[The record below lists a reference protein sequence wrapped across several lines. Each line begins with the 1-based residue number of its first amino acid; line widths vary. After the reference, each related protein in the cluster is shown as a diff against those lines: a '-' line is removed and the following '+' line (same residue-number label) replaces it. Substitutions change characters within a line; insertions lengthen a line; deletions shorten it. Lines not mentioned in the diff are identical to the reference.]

1 MFRPRLIALLLAL
14 GTLVVFLPAGRFGFV
29 NYDDPDYV
37 TENNFVKNGLN
48 WTDIRWAF
56 STFHASNWHPLTWL
70 SLMTDG
76 TLFGLNAGVMH
87 LVNVLF
93 HAVNAALLFILLS
106 RLTQKTWPSAFVAA
120 LFAWHPL
127 HVESVAWI
135 SEHKDVLSTFFALL
149 SLLGYAE
156 FVMENRRRGWWLAL
170 FFFALALLAKP
181 MVVTLPFV
189 LLLLDFWPLNRVA
202 SSKLKVESPAFR
214 SLQPSA
220 FGPLLF
226 EKTPFFL
233 LSVAASIVTCL
244 AQRGAMASLEK
255 VALPLRLENL
265 PVAYAGYLLK
275 IFWPVNLAFFY
286 PLTAPAFSTIAAA
299 MVFLLAIS
307 IFCWRTRRLFPYV
320 TVGWLWFL
328 GTLVPVIGIVQVGEQ
343 AMADR
348 YSYFPAIGIFII
360 VAFGVRDMAARFP
373 SAKPALA
380 AAAILILAGCVL
392 ATGNQLSYW
401 KTDETLFAHAV
412 DVTKNN
418 EIAHINLGV
427 VYEKQGRG
435 AEAMNEYQQAL
446 EINPHRA
453 NNYNN
458 IGDLLDKAGEPAKAL
473 AEYQTAL
480 QLNPDAVE
488 VHLNLGGVLVE
499 LKQFDEAAKHLRL
512 AAKLKPDDARP
523 HFEMAKALLK
533 QGRDAGAVDEFQ
545 QALRLD
551 PDNVRI
557 LAFTARVLAA
567 DENAA
572 LRDGRTAL
580 VLATRA
586 NTLSDNSQP
595 AAIDALGMACAETG
609 DYANAQ
615 ICAQKV
621 LDLAS
626 AMQIKDTGPMR
637 TRLELYQEHKPWRES
652 FLATNAPPKD

>member
-1 MFRPRLIALLLAL
+1 VSRPRLITLLLVL

-37 TENNFVKNGLN
+37 TENNFVKNGLD

-56 STFHASNWHPLTWL
+56 TTFHASNWHPLTWL
-70 SLMTDG
+70 SHMTDVS
-76 TLFGLNAGVMH
+76 LFGPDAGSMH
-87 LVNVLF
+87 FVNILF
-93 HAVNAALLFILLS
+93 HTANAVLLFTLLL
-106 RLTQKTWPSAFVAA
+106 RLTQKIWPSAFVAA

-135 SEHKDVLSTFFALL
+135 SERKDVLSTFFEML
-149 SLLGYAE
+149 SLLSYAE
-156 FVMENRRRGWWLAL
+156 FAVKNRRRGWWLAL
-170 FFFALALLAKP
+170 LFFVLGLLAKP

-202 SSKLKVESPAFR
+202 NAKLKVEGPMFR
-214 SLQPSA
+214 NLQPST
-220 FGPLLF
+220 FGLRLF
-226 EKTPFFL
+226 EKIPFFL
-233 LSVAASIVTCL
+233 LSAAASIVTCL

-255 VALPLRLENL
+255 VALPLRLENSL
-265 PVAYAGYLLK
+265 VAYADYLLK
-275 IFWPVNLAFFY
+275 IFWPANLAIFY
-286 PLTAPAFSTIAAA
+286 PLVAPSFPAVAAA
-299 MVFLLAIS
+299 VVFLLAIS
-307 IFCWRTRRLFPYV
+307 FFSWRARRLFPYV

-348 YSYFPAIGIFII
+348 YSYFPAIGIFILI
-360 VAFGVRDMAARFP
+360 AFGGWDLANRVS
-373 SAKPALA
+373 SAKTALA
-380 AAAILILAGCVL
+380 TAAILILAGCVL
-392 ATGNQLSYW
+392 GTENQLRYW
-401 KTDETLFAHAV
+401 QTDETLFAHAI

-427 VYEKQGRG
+427 VYEKQGRT

-453 NNYNN
+453 NTYNN

-480 QLNPDAVE
+480 RLNPDAIE
-488 VHLNLGGVLVE
+488 VHLNLGSVLVE
-499 LKQFDEAAKHLRL
+499 LERFDEAAGQFRL

-523 HFEMAKALLK
+523 HYETGKALLK
-533 QGRDAGAVDEFQ
+533 QGRDAAAMDEFR

-551 PDNVRI
+551 PGNASI

-572 LRDGRTAL
+572 VRDGPAAL
-580 VLATRA
+580 ALATRA
-586 NTLSDNSQP
+586 NTLSGDSLP
-595 AAIDALGMACAETG
+595 MAIDALGMACAETG
-609 DYANAQ
+609 DFTNAQ

-626 AMQIKDTGPMR
+626 AMQMKDTGPMR
-637 TRLELYQEHKPWRES
+637 TRLELYQNNQPWRES
-652 FLATNAPPKD
+652 FRATNAPVKD

>member
-1 MFRPRLIALLLAL
+1 
-14 GTLVVFLPAGRFGFV
+14 
-29 NYDDPDYV
+29 
-37 TENNFVKNGLN
+37 
-48 WTDIRWAF
+48 
-56 STFHASNWHPLTWL
+56 
-70 SLMTDG
+70 MTDC
-76 TLFGLNAGVMH
+76 TLFGPNAGAMH

-93 HAVNAALLFILLS
+93 HAVNAALLFILLW
-106 RLTQKTWPSAFVAA
+106 RLTQKIWPSAFVAA

-135 SEHKDVLSTFFALL
+135 SERKDVLSTFFALL
-149 SLLGYAE
+149 SLLSYAG

-202 SSKLKVESPAFR
+202 SSKLKVESPVFR
-214 SLQPSA
+214 NLQPST
-220 FGPLLF
+220 FGLLLF
-226 EKTPFFL
+226 EKIPFFL
-233 LSVAASIVTCL
+233 LSAAASIVTCL

-255 VALPLRLENL
+255 VTLPLRLENSL
-265 PVAYAGYLLK
+265 AAYAGYLLK
-275 IFWPVNLAFFY
+275 IFWPSGLAFFY
-286 PLTAPAFSTIAAA
+286 PLAAPSFSTIAAA
-299 MVFLLAIS
+299 VVFLLAVSFIA
-307 IFCWRTRRLFPYV
+307 WRARRSFPYV

-360 VAFGVRDMAARFP
+360 IAFGSWDLAVRFP

-380 AAAILILAGCVL
+380 TAAILILAGCVL
-392 ATGNQLSYW
+392 ATGDQLRYW
-401 KTDETLFAHAV
+401 KTDEMLFAHAV

-427 VYEKQGRG
+427 VYEKQGRI

-446 EINPHRA
+446 EINPRRA

-458 IGDLLDKAGEPAKAL
+458 IGDLLDKAGEPTKAL

-480 QLNPDAVE
+480 KLNPYAIE
-488 VHLNLGGVLVE
+488 AHLNLGGVLVE
-499 LKQFDEAAKHLRL
+499 LKRFDEAAEQFRL

-523 HFEMAKALLK
+523 HYEMAKALLK
-533 QGRDAGAVDEFQ
+533 QGRDAEAVDEFQ
-545 QALRLD
+545 QARRLD
-551 PDNVRI
+551 PGNVRI

-572 LRDGRTAL
+572 VRDGRTAL

-586 NTLSDNSQP
+586 NTLSGNSQL
-595 AAIDALGMACAETG
+595 AAIDALGMAFAETG
-609 DYANAQ
+609 DFTNAQ
-615 ICAQKV
+615 ICAQKAI
-621 LDLAS
+621 DLAN
-626 AMQIKDTGPMR
+626 AMQMNDTGSIQ
-637 TRLELYQEHKPWRES
+637 TRLELYRNHKPWRES
-652 FLATNAPPKD
+652 FRTSNAPPKD